1 LGKLLGK
8 WGDSSVIHIKYEGND
23 YLVDTGFANEADLS
37 PEKLAFNER
46 DLELHFQS
54 QELTFEDIKGI
65 FITHWHSDHF
75 ANLRLFP
82 RANIYYYDPEQELNI
97 EPIAKTYHFDNL
109 QPLIRL
115 DTDDYFAGCKLIP
128 TPGHTRLHCSLL
140 VEFMSK
146 AIVIAGD
153 AIVSQSYYDK
163 GKVWPYNAGNLG
175 EATCLKAME
184 QLVEVAEYIIPGHGH
199 PFQNYQKKI

>member
-54 QELTFEDIKGI
+54 QKLTFEDIKGI

-109 QPLIRL
+109 QPLIR
-115 DTDDYFAGCKLIP
+115 
-128 TPGHTRLHCSLL
+128 

-184 QLVEVAEYIIPGHGH
+184 QLVEVAEYIISCHGH

>member
-37 PEKLAFNER
+37 PENLAFNER

-75 ANLRLFP
+75 P

-97 EPIAKTYHFDNL
+97 EPIPKDIH
-109 QPLIRL
+109 
-115 DTDDYFAGCKLIP
+115 DYIVL
-128 TPGHTRLHCSLL
+128 SL
-140 VEFMSK
+140 
-146 AIVIAGD
+146 
-153 AIVSQSYYDK
+153 
-163 GKVWPYNAGNLG
+163 
-175 EATCLKAME
+175 
-184 QLVEVAEYIIPGHGH
+184 
-199 PFQNYQKKI
+199 